1 MSNHLP
7 PRLTSGLD
15 RIKSTRV
22 RALLSIGMV
31 FGLGAVGTLA
41 YWTDSATL
49 AAGTFTSGTLDI
61 KLNGSDGTAANPASF
76 TTSLAL
82 ANMQPGNSKAAVVNV
97 QNAGN
102 IDFTYTATGLA
113 GGALAPFLSFN
124 VRVGGSVAGTGSSQT
139 CTGGTSFFTGTL
151 TASSQPV
158 IAANQPLNAGANGD
172 VCVSA
177 TLPTA
182 EAGGQGLST
191 TSTFSFAAKQVGAP

>member
-7 PRLTSGLD
+7 PRLTSGLK

-49 AAGTFTSGTLDI
+49 TGGTFTAGTLDI
-61 KLNGSDGTAANPASF
+61 KLGNPSVDNNPPAF
-76 TTSLAL
+76 ATSLAL

-97 QNAGN
+97 QNAGS

-124 VRVGGSVAGTGSSQT
+124 VRVGGSVSGTGNSQT
-139 CTGGTSFFTGTL
+139 CTGGTSTFTGTL
-151 TASSQPV
+151 TAAAQPV

-177 TLPTA
+177 TLPAT
-182 EAGGQGLST
+182 ETGGQGLST

>member
-1 MSNHLP
+1 MFNRLP
-7 PRLTSGLD
+7 PRLTSGVA

-61 KLNGSDGTAANPASF
+61 KLNGSDGTAANPANF

-102 IDFTYTATGLA
+102 IDFTYMATGLA

-139 CTGGTSFFTGTL
+139 CTGGTSTFTGTL
-151 TASSQPV
+151 TVSSQPV